1 MKTKLLFLTTVLA
14 SGTALANA
22 DGNNKVYF
30 DTQIAHQCGVS
41 VTDESGTI
49 GDYNQ
54 ATGYSAEDDPASA
67 DIINNARKSV
77 TVSTTVDYQE
87 GSLTDEDKNPLF
99 NWTVVDTKSGQMI
112 DSGILES
119 ERFAFDVPR
128 VKNATN
134 IEIYVNQNGE
144 DKLTAGTH
152 IVQFSMNVVCAGS

>member
-1 MKTKLLFLTTVLA
+1 MKTKLFFLTMVLA
-14 SGTALANA
+14 SSTAYANTN
-22 DGNNKVYF
+22 GSNKVYF
-30 DTQIAHQCGVS
+30 DTQIARQCGVS

-49 GDYNQ
+49 GEYNE
-54 ATGYSAEDDPASA
+54 ATGYSANDDPASA
-67 DIINNARKSV
+67 DIINNASKVV

-99 NWTVVDTKSGQMI
+99 NWTVVDTTSGQMI
-112 DSGILES
+112 DSGILS
-119 ERFAFDVPR
+119 SASFDFDVPR

-152 IVQFSMNVVCAGS
+152 IVQFSMNVVCAGA